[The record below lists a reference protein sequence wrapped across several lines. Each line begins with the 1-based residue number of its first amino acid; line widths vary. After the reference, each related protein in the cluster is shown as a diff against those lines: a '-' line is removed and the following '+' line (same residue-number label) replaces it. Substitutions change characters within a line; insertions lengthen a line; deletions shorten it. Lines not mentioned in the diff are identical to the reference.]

1 MDLFDC
7 DFPQIPVCERVT
19 RPNEGIFLGM
29 HSDAKSMWS
38 PLPGV
43 ASNASSEFV
52 GRARELFVAY
62 PAVVLAVVVGLLA
75 LLVGLYAIKRFERP
89 MGTRF
94 LEQVSGLDEVA
105 VLLHPNP
112 DPDAM
117 ATGIGVA
124 SLAEQ
129 VGTDATVQYAGQV
142 RHQENRAFQ
151 TVLEIDIDRITHVS
165 DVAAEHVVLVD
176 HNRPRGFAGADS
188 VLPFAV
194 VDHHP
199 GEGTGGEFTD
209 VRTDYGAASSIV
221 AEYFEDVGAK
231 PVPPA
236 KHASEVD
243 AAYTVPSTV
252 ATGLLYGILTDTKR
266 LTAGCSAADFAAA
279 GFLYAGVNEDQLDRI
294 ANPEVSTEVLELKA
308 RAIAGRDVRGPFAIS
323 DVGRISNPDAIPQ
336 AADELVQL
344 EGVTAVVV
352 LGERDGTIHIS
363 GRSRDDRVHM
373 GQTLDSAVS
382 GLKSASAGGHARMGG
397 GQLVLHSGRIQT
409 ETGETMP
416 RDALR
421 DRLFESMS
429 GDI

>member
-1 MDLFDC
+1 MGLSRSGLAQVSGPELVDS
-7 DFPQIPVCERVT
+7 I
-19 RPNEGIFLGM
+19 
-29 HSDAKSMWS
+29 
-38 PLPGV
+38 
-43 ASNASSEFV
+43 SSLIL
-52 GRARELFVAY
+52 AH
-62 PAVVLAVVVGLLA
+62 PALALALVVGLFA
-75 LLVGLYAIKRFERP
+75 SAVGLYAIRRFKRP

-94 LEQVSGLDEVA
+94 LEAVAGLDEIA

-117 ATGIGVA
+117 ATGVALA

-129 VGTDATVQYAGQV
+129 AGADASVQYSGQI
-142 RHQENRAFQ
+142 RHQENRAFHN
-151 TVLEIDIDRITHVS
+151 VLDLDIEQIDHVS
-165 DVAAEHVVLVD
+165 DIAAEHVVLVD
-176 HNRPRGFAGADS
+176 HNHPRGFAGSDS

-199 GEGTGGEFTD
+199 GDGTGEAFTD

-221 AEYFEDVGAK
+221 AEYFEDVNGE

-243 AAYTVPSTV
+243 APYTVPSGV

-266 LTAGCSAADFAAA
+266 LTSGCSAADFDAA
-279 GFLYAGVNEDQLDRI
+279 GYLYTGVDEDQLDRI

-308 RAIAGRDVRGPFAIS
+308 RAIAGRDVRGPFAVS
-323 DVGRISNPDAIPQ
+323 DVGRVSNADAIPQ

-352 LGERDGTIHIS
+352 LGERNGTVHLS

-373 GQTLDSAVS
+373 GHTLEAVLEDLRDGS
-382 GLKSASAGGHARMGG
+382 GGGHARMGG
-397 GQLVLHSGRIQT
+397 GQVSLSDGAIYT
-409 ETGETMP
+409 EFGGTIS
-416 RDALR
+416 RDGLR
-421 DRLFESMS
+421 ERLFESLS
-429 GDI
+429 GDV